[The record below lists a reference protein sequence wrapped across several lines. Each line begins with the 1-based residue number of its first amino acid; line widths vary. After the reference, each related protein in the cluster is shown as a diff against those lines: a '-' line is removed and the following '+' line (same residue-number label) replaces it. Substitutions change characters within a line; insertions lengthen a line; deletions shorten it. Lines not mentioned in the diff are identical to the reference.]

1 MFNCAYIVLKKAWGG
16 GGDGVGSLKRDTL
29 ILLERFTFFTRRS
42 LHSPQSS
49 PFFLFPDRRK
59 KEIAYLGMFK
69 AKVLVLGPCEVNFL
83 D

>member
-1 MFNCAYIVLKKAWGG
+1 MLEWSVMFNCAYIVLKKAWGG

-49 PFFLFPDRRK
+49 PFFSFSRSKEERDRLPRD
-59 KEIAYLGMFK
+59 
-69 AKVLVLGPCEVNFL
+69 V
-83 D
+83 

>member
-1 MFNCAYIVLKKAWGG
+1 MLEWSVMFNCAYIVLKKGV

-49 PFFLFPDRRK
+49 PFFSFSRSKEERDRLPRD
-59 KEIAYLGMFK
+59 
-69 AKVLVLGPCEVNFL
+69 V
-83 D
+83 